1 MKRYYNAIMQA
12 MEKGASHFEQLNVPE
27 PKTFDLHLGQETDPE
42 DFEFEAPA
50 IFYNYSIDYASEY
63 VYIYLYIVQ
72 EWDPDTENFAPK
84 DDSSP
89 KFFDFLTAV
98 KRCLMSVKPQG
109 GAYGKITLNQEQPQ
123 PNDNFHCHLLTYRAT
138 YHADMDTDLTPTS
151 QQIETSLTLQR
162 GRLKQTT
169 TN

>member
-12 MEKGASHFEQLNVPE
+12 LERGASQFEQLNVPE
-27 PKTFDLHLGQETDPE
+27 PKTFDIHLGQEVDPE
-42 DFEFEAPA
+42 EFEFALPA
-50 IFYNYSIDYASEY
+50 VFYTYSIDYVSEY

-72 EWDPDTENFAPK
+72 DLDSDTENFSGDK
-84 DDSSP
+84 DNGQQ
-89 KFFDFLTAV
+89 FFDFLMAV

-109 GAYGKITLNQEQPQ
+109 GAYGKIILNQEQPQ

-151 QQIETSLTLQR
+151 QTIETSLTLQR